1 MTVAAHWAGGGSVVV
16 NRTVAVHVNVI
27 APVPVVMAVVAWPI
41 HGTAS
46 HSNWL
51 LLYSYTTVY

>member
-16 NRTVAVHVNVI
+16 NITVAVHVNVI
-27 APVPVVMAVVAWPI
+27 APILVVMVVVVWPI
-41 HGTAS
+41 RGTAS